1 MATRDA
7 VHGRRNIGNRRRP
20 TNAEHRALQHRLII
34 DNIAI
39 IHCGETQVL
48 LSYRRLGVEA
58 RISLTCY
65 GRTLS
70 ERPCYILPLFFHLFL
85 FPP

>member
-48 LSYRRLGVEA
+48 LSYRRLGMEA
-58 RISLTCY
+58 RISL
-65 GRTLS
+65 
-70 ERPCYILPLFFHLFL
+70 
-85 FPP
+85 